1 MKYFEGL
8 KYVLIFEVGC
18 WMVDVEFEIL
28 KVRTANFNPQTGT
41 HKINFFSLINFRC
54 YYKNTSCSN
63 YQEII
68 HLQKSISFL

>member
-28 KVRTANFNPQTGT
+28 KVRSANFNPQTGT
-41 HKINFFSLINFRC
+41 HKTNIFSLINFSC
-54 YYKNTSCSN
+54 YYKILLA
-63 YQEII
+63 QII
-68 HLQKSISFL
+68 RKSYICRKAL